1 MNKRIRDRAI
11 SSSPSIMTGTYKG
24 EDWHTDS
31 FIATK
36 YPILEGYRLRK
47 HQVELSNK
55 PEIDKIIDNGKT
67 YSLAEFQEANKEED
81 GITYL
86 WSTANDIKVK
96 LATRYV
102 ELVRNIYPEAIPFVA
117 IDIRLA
123 PVKFYNGGEIVAV
136 VMPIR

>member
-1 MNKRIRDRAI
+1 MNKIIRDRAI
-11 SSSPSIMTGTYKG
+11 SRSPKVLTATYKG
-24 EDWHTDS
+24 EDWYTDS
-31 FIATK
+31 FMATK
-36 YPILEGYRLRK
+36 YPILEGYTPRK
-47 HQVELSNK
+47 HQVDLTEK

-96 LATRYV
+96 LATRYIN
-102 ELVRNIYPEAIPFVA
+102 LIKNIYPSALPF
-117 IDIRLA
+117 ITTDGSLA
-123 PVKFYNGGEIVAV
+123 PVKFYNGEELVAV

>member
-1 MNKRIRDRAI
+1 MNKIIRDRAI
-11 SSSPSIMTGTYKG
+11 SSSPTVLTATYKG
-24 EDWHTDS
+24 EDWHIDS

-47 HQVELSNK
+47 HQVGLTEK
-55 PEIDKIIDNGKT
+55 PELDAVIDNNSE

>member
-1 MNKRIRDRAI
+1 MNKIIRDRAI
-11 SSSPSIMTGTYKG
+11 SSSPTVLTATYKG
-24 EDWHTDS
+24 EDWYNDS

-102 ELVRNIYPEAIPFVA
+102 ELVRNIYPEAIPF
-117 IDIRLA
+117 ITTDGSLA

>member
-11 SSSPSIMTGTYKG
+11 SSSPTVLTATYKG
-24 EDWHTDS
+24 EDWYTDS

>member
-24 EDWHTDS
+24 EDWYTDS
-31 FIATK
+31 FMATK
-36 YPILEGYRLRK
+36 YPILDGYTPRK
-47 HQVELSNK
+47 HQVDLTEK
-55 PEIDKIIDNGKT
+55 PELDTIIDNGKT

-102 ELVRNIYPEAIPFVA
+102 ELVRNIYPEAIPSVA

>member
-11 SSSPSIMTGTYKG
+11 SSSPTVLTATYKG

>member
-11 SSSPSIMTGTYKG
+11 SSSPTVLTATYKG
-24 EDWHTDS
+24 EDWYTDS
-31 FIATK
+31 FMATK
-36 YPILEGYRLRK
+36 YPILDGYTLK